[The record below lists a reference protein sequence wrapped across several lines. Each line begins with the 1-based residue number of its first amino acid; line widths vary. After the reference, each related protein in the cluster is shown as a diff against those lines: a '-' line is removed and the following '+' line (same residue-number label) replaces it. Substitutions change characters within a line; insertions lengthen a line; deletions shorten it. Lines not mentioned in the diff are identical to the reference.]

1 MPANTPKQI
10 NGSGRPEEVVGSDAQ
25 VALASGVQITYAYLD
40 NAASTPAMVAAA
52 NAVAELLPWYASV
65 HRGAGVKSRV
75 STAAYEG
82 ARDRIGRLIDVADDQ
97 VVVFT
102 KSTTEGLNRLARL
115 FGERQAIVF
124 TSIMEHH
131 ANLLPWRLNG
141 CDMRYVQADEFG
153 VIDEDD
159 LRRQLQGAPSSQP
172 RVVSVA
178 GVYNVSGYGPPLH
191 RLAEMSHENGAEI
204 VVDAAQLIAHR
215 RISIRG
221 NSPAEE
227 LDYVVFSGH
236 KVYAPYGAGVLVSRR
251 QPLELAQPSL
261 VGGGIVDLVTLDE
274 VVWNSLPDREEAGSP
289 NVLGVVAVGAAL
301 QRLEVLGREQLAAE
315 EKVLTSRAMGVLGAI
330 PGLRI
335 LGPPDGPDRA
345 GVISF
350 VVSQLPHSLVAAALS
365 HEYGIGVRSG
375 CFCAHPGVMHLLAEP
390 SEIARMHMDLMR
402 SHDHCSLPGAI
413 RMSLG
418 IQNSDQEVMRLSTAL
433 VELIEH
439 GPQCQYQVDR
449 QTGDY
454 VPTPGFN
461 LPVMPLSL
469 GELPLS
475 QND

>member
-1 MPANTPKQI
+1 MPANT
-10 NGSGRPEEVVGSDAQ
+10 GRRTGDSGRPEEVVGSEVQAT
-25 VALASGVQITYAYLD
+25 LASGEQITYAFLD

-75 STAAYEG
+75 STAAYEL
-82 ARDRIGRLIDVADDQ
+82 ARARIGRFVDIADDQ
-97 VVVFT
+97 VVIFT
-102 KSTTEGLNRLARL
+102 KSTTEGINRLARL

-141 CDMRYVQADEFG
+141 CDMRYVQADELG

-159 LRRQLQGAPSSQP
+159 LRRQLRRAPSSQP
-172 RVVSVA
+172 RVVAVA
-178 GVYNVSGYGPPLH
+178 GVYNVSGYGPPVH
-191 RLAEMSHENGAEI
+191 RLAQMSHENGAEI

-221 NSPAEE
+221 NSSGEQ

-289 NVLGVVAVGAAL
+289 NVMGAVAIGAAL

-315 EKVLTSRAMGVLGAI
+315 EKILTSRAMGLLGEI
-330 PGLRI
+330 SGLRI

-350 VVSQLPHSLVAAALS
+350 VVGQLPHALVAAALS
-365 HEYGIGVRSG
+365 HEHGIGVRSG
-375 CFCAHPGVMHLLAEP
+375 CFCAHPGVMHLLAERT
-390 SEIARMHMDLMR
+390 EVAQMHMDLMR

-418 IQNSDQEVMRLSTAL
+418 IQNSEQEVLRLSNGLLEL
-433 VELIEH
+433 VEH
-439 GPQCQYQVDR
+439 GPRFQYEIDQ

-454 VPTPGFN
+454 VPAPGFN
-461 LPVMPLSL
+461 LPVLPLSL
-469 GELPLS
+469 GALPLNQS
-475 QND
+475 G